1 MSPTT
6 REVEAARVERM
17 RREAAARA
25 AQQPAPKSA
34 QARRTARAEEAHRAA
49 TARNRWR
56 CKVEGCPDL
65 DVWHAP
71 LYDTREAAL
80 AESRRHYLTNH
91 YQPPRATDRPAPRP
105 VR

>member
-25 AQQPAPKSA
+25 ATPAPAPKSA

-49 TARNRWR
+49 TARNAWR
-56 CKVEGCPDL
+56 CRVEECPDVG
-65 DVWHAP
+65 VWHAP
-71 LYDTREAAL
+71 QVDTREAAV

-91 YQPPRATDRPAPRP
+91 YRASP
-105 VR
+105 

>member
-25 AQQPAPKSA
+25 ATPAPAPKSA
-34 QARRTARAEEAHRAA
+34 QARRVARVEEAHRAA

-56 CKVEGCPDL
+56 CKVEGCPEL

-71 LYDTREAAL
+71 LYDTREAAV

-91 YQPPRATDRPAPRP
+91 YRPSA
-105 VR
+105 

>member
-25 AQQPAPKSA
+25 AQAPPPPKSA
-34 QARRTARAEEAHRAA
+34 TARKVARVEEAHRAA

-56 CKVEGCPDL
+56 CRVEECPEHG
-65 DVWHAP
+65 VWHAP
-71 LYDTREAAL
+71 ADDTRAAAV
-80 AESRRHYLTNH
+80 AESRAHYLARHYR
-91 YQPPRATDRPAPRP
+91 PPSQ
-105 VR
+105 